1 MILALSI
8 VYSLLILVPTPI
20 DSFQF
25 GPNYVHPLRSSYRH
39 AVQSKSGEPSTEQD
53 VRVQRKRS
61 DGPTPAHHV
70 GARGVDG
77 SFLTIKE
84 APAKLVE
91 ARQHGS
97 TTLQCSAAG
106 SPAPSLA
113 WYKNG
118 EPVIKVPEIV
128 FYPGHGTNQIGETG
142 QAQGLDK
149 SLGVAIAKLELECIS
164 EEDAGFY
171 ECVASQGQTTETVGT
186 EVHVVSNS
194 KSLSTNHNSQPNLKP
209 GKKH

>member
-8 VYSLLILVPTPI
+8 VILVPIPTET
-20 DSFQF
+20 FQF
-25 GPNYVHPLRSSYRH
+25 GPNYAHPLRSSYRSSN
-39 AVQSKSGEPSTEQD
+39 AVQSKAEPED

-61 DGPTPAHHV
+61 DGPTKAHHV

-77 SFLTIKE
+77 SFLAIKE

-91 ARQHGS
+91 AREHGS
-97 TTLQCSAAG
+97 TTLECSAAG

-118 EPVIKVPEIV
+118 QPVIKVPEIV
-128 FYPGHGTNQIGETG
+128 FYPGHGTNQIGEVSQG
-142 QAQGLDK
+142 QDK
-149 SLGVAIAKLELECIS
+149 SLGVATAKLELECIS

-171 ECVASQGQTTETVGT
+171 ECVASQGQKTETVAT
-186 EVHVVSNS
+186 EVHVVS
-194 KSLSTNHNSQPNLKP
+194 KSQLSWPISVFFIFDFL
-209 GKKH
+209 